1 MKGIFTKT
9 SVLIAFCC
17 LLLITSVSAQTT
29 TVTGVVTDGLA
40 RVTLPGTSVI
50 IKGTTTGTQT
60 DVNGKYTINAP
71 KNAILV
77 FSSIGYDK
85 QEVAL
90 NGQTEINVT
99 LTASTQQLNQV
110 VVVGYGTQ
118 RKRDLTGAI
127 TSVKGEDIAKFTVTN
142 PMAAL
147 QGTVAGL
154 SVVNSGTPGASPIV
168 RIRGVASTNNADPLY
183 VVDGLLQTNIDFL
196 NPNDIETID
205 LLKDASSNAIYGLKG
220 ANGVIAITTKRAARG
235 KTSISFQTN
244 LGVQHVANKIDVVDA
259 AGFKKLYSAQLANL
273 GAPPFDYTNY
283 TGNTDWQ
290 NEILRNAIINTNNLT
305 VSNNND
311 KSTTVFNVGYSDQQ
325 GVVKY
330 GDYKKYLVRLAEEI
344 RINNNIKVGGSI
356 NGFKWKQDPTAV
368 GLNAGVY
375 AAPIVPVRQPGTDLF
390 YTMPSFQRAQVSNPV
405 YAIDRVRGN
414 SINGGY
420 RLNGNVFAEV
430 RFLKDFVFKST
441 FYTDLG
447 FNNSRSYNPLAYT
460 VVNLG
465 EGTNPTTTSY
475 DNNVRTS
482 VNQSANEYR
491 TFQQDHTI
499 TYDKELKGGHRLNV
513 VAGFTTVALSS
524 TLLSGSRTDT
534 TLNVPFDSNLWY
546 LNVIN
551 ANNPLSNSGSG
562 TLETQTGAF
571 ARASYA
577 YKNKY
582 LVNATVR
589 RDGSS
594 RFAPKN
600 RWGTFGS
607 LGLGWV
613 ASEEDFFKKLAPGID
628 FLKLR
633 ASFGKL
639 GNQNGVDPNLYQQTL
654 TASTTAIFGDNIYP
668 AVSPAYRP
676 DSNLHW
682 ETVRGVDIGME
693 VRTLRNRLSVEVG
706 VYNKTTDGLLTSFTI
721 AGTGNAA
728 LRYFTNLGKLTNK
741 GIEVGLGWSDNI
753 GKDFTYKINTNFSYN
768 KNLVNSVGNSTAFQL
783 LGNGGINVTETGNSV
798 GYFYGYKQVGVYQST
813 ADLDKQPHFT
823 NSLPGDI
830 AYADINGDGVI
841 TPADRTYLGTPF
853 PPYNYGFSIAL
864 NYKGFDA
871 LLSGQGVSGNKIWLQ
886 RRTANFA
893 VLNYETNRL
902 NAWTAP
908 GTNNVEPILDN
919 SRGNNYLFSSY
930 YLEPGDY
937 FRLRNVQL
945 GYNLPTAMVS
955 KIGVQHIRIFVSGE
969 NVKTWTKATGYSP
982 EPQIGSLLA
991 GGADNGTYPVPAI
1004 YTVGLNVTF

>member
-1 MKGIFTKT
+1 MRGISTKT
-9 SVLIAFCC
+9 SVLLAFCC
-17 LLLITSVSAQTT
+17 LLFVTSVSAQTT
-29 TVTGVVTDGLA
+29 TITGVVSDGLA
-40 RVTLPGTSVI
+40 RESLPGTSVTV
-50 IKGTTTGTQT
+50 KGTTTGTQT
-60 DVNGKYTINAP
+60 DVDGKYTINAP
-71 KNAILV
+71 ANAVLV
-77 FSSIGYDK
+77 FSFIGYDK
-85 QEVAL
+85 QEVPV
-90 NGQTEINVT
+90 NGQAVINVT

-110 VVVGYGTQ
+110 VVIGYGTQ

-127 TSVKGEDIAKFTVTN
+127 TSVKGEDIAKFTATN

-147 QGTVAGL
+147 QGSVAGL
-154 SVVNSGTPGASPIV
+154 SVVNSGTPGASPVV

-220 ANGVIAITTKRAARG
+220 ANGVIAITTKRAAKG
-235 KTSISFQTN
+235 KTSVSFQTN
-244 LGVQHVANKIDVVDA
+244 YGIQHVANKIDVVDA
-259 AGFKKLYSAQLANL
+259 AGFRKLYNAQLANL
-273 GAPPFDYTNY
+273 NAAPFDYTNY
-283 TGNTDWQ
+283 TANTNWQ
-290 NEILRNAIINTNNLT
+290 DLILRNATISTSNLT

-330 GDYKKYLVRLAEEI
+330 GDYKKYLVRLSEEI

-356 NGFKWKQDPTAV
+356 NGFKWTQDPTAV
-368 GLNAGVY
+368 GLNAGIN
-375 AAPIVPVRQPGTDLF
+375 AAPIAPVQQPGTGLY
-390 YTMPSFQRAQVSNPV
+390 YTMPSFQRAQVGNPV
-405 YAIDRVRGN
+405 YAIERARGN

-447 FNNSRSYNPLAYT
+447 FNNSRTYSPLPYT

-465 EGTNPTTTSY
+465 EGTNATSTFF
-475 DNNVRTS
+475 DNTVRTS
-482 VNQSANEYR
+482 VSQSANEYR
-491 TFQQDHTI
+491 TFQQDHTL

-534 TLNVPFDSNLWY
+534 TLNVPYNSNLWY
-546 LNVIN
+546 LNIIN
-551 ANNPLSNSGSG
+551 ANNPLSNSGGGS
-562 TLETQTGAF
+562 LETQTGAF

-594 RFAPKN
+594 RFAPQN

-607 LGLGWV
+607 VGLGWV
-613 ASEEDFFKKLAPGID
+613 ASEEDFFKELAPGVQ
-628 FLKLR
+628 FMKFR

-639 GNQNGVDPNLYQQTL
+639 GNQNSVAPNLYQQTL
-654 TASTTAIFGDNIYP
+654 NSGITAVFGDNIYP
-668 AVSPAYRP
+668 AVTAAYRP

-693 VRTLRNRLSVEVG
+693 LRTFNNRLNIEVG
-706 VYNKTTDGLLTSFTI
+706 FYSKVTDGLLTSFTLPGA
-721 AGTGNAA
+721 AGTQQA
-728 LRYFTNLGKLTNK
+728 YFTNLGKLTNK
-741 GIEVGLGWSDNI
+741 GIEIGIGWGDHI
-753 GKDFTYKINTNFSYN
+753 GQDFSYKINTNFSYN
-768 KNLVNSVGNSTAFQL
+768 KNVVNSIGNTTAFQL
-783 LGNGGINVTETGNSV
+783 LGNGGINVTETGQSV
-798 GYFYGYKQVGVYQST
+798 GYFYGYKQVGIYQST
-813 ADLDKQPHFT
+813 ADLDKQPHFS

-830 AYADINGDGVI
+830 AYADINHDGVI
-841 TPADRTYLGTPF
+841 TTADRTYLGTPF
-853 PPYNYGFSIAL
+853 PPYNYGLSIAL

-871 LLSGQGVSGNKIWLQ
+871 LLSGQGVAGNKIWLQ

-893 VLNYETNRL
+893 VLNYESNRL

-908 GTNNVEPILDN
+908 GTSNVEPILDN

-945 GYNLPTAMVS
+945 GYNLPTTMVG
-955 KIGVQHIRIFVSGE
+955 KLGVQHIRLFIGGE
-969 NVKTWTKATGYSP
+969 NIKTWTKATGYSP
-982 EPQIGSLLA
+982 EPQVGSILS